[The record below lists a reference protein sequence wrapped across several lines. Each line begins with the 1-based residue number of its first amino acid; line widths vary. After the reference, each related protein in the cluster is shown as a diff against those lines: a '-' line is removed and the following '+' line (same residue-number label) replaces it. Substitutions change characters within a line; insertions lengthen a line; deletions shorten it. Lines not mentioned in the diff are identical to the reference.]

1 MLVCTDLAGR
11 GIDVHGIQH
20 VINFDAPKN
29 IRDYTH
35 RIGRTGR
42 AGNKG
47 LATTMITKQDED
59 LIWDLKHYLEEM
71 NQHVPHELANHP
83 AAKVKPGRVP
93 DTVARHK

>member
-1 MLVCTDLAGR
+1 M
-11 GIDVHGIQH
+11 HGIKH

-47 LATTMITKQDED
+47 LATTMISKLDED
-59 LIWDLKHYLEEM
+59 LLYDLKHYLEEM
-71 NQHVPHELANHP
+71 N
-83 AAKVKPGRVP
+83 
-93 DTVARHK
+93 